1 MSCKK
6 GGEGRILWKDK
17 TNGGKAPNG
26 NPNRNKWKK
35 IQQWPIKML
44 LIALGGGGKII
55 CMMYFM
61 LLLLKLNQVTD
72 KIVMIMYIYKVNEL
86 SLL

>member
-1 MSCKK
+1 
-6 GGEGRILWKDK
+6 
-17 TNGGKAPNG
+17 
-26 NPNRNKWKK
+26 
-35 IQQWPIKML
+35 ML
-44 LIALGGGGKII
+44 LLALGGGGKII
-55 CMMYFM
+55 CMMCFM